1 MKRFVV
7 LASIAPLLLIP
18 AGAVALPSGLPS
30 PDDSVTELE
39 AKDDTV
45 VTSIPDGVSLDD
57 IRTAENT
64 EKLTTALHDI
74 LGYEASL
81 QAGSDPSTVVLNW
94 KGEVPAELAELQ
106 QNPPAGTELIIRKS
120 KYSEDELRKAGA
132 ALLLNAR
139 AKSGEPLIAYV
150 TPAEDFSGLKASVR
164 GEADDTRS
172 TNELEA
178 DLERIAGTP
187 VTIRSRQAS
196 VTGLARQNDSSP
208 WFGAGIMRKDST
220 NSTCSLGVAAVTPGG
235 YGRLISAAHC
245 DPGGNAAWRT
255 AAGTLITSG
264 GTNVTVR
271 HPSIDAMRIDPEGG
285 TSPKVWSGGYGS
297 SSSR

>member
-187 VTIRSRQAS
+187 VTAAKRQ
-196 VTGLARQNDSSP
+196 
-208 WFGAGIMRKDST
+208 
-220 NSTCSLGVAAVTPGG
+220 
-235 YGRLISAAHC
+235 
-245 DPGGNAAWRT
+245 
-255 AAGTLITSG
+255 
-264 GTNVTVR
+264 
-271 HPSIDAMRIDPEGG
+271 
-285 TSPKVWSGGYGS
+285 
-297 SSSR
+297 

>member
-1 MKRFVV
+1 AYPQGRKFMKRFVV

-106 QNPPAGTELIIRKS
+106 QNPPAG
-120 KYSEDELRKAGA
+120 
-132 ALLLNAR
+132 
-139 AKSGEPLIAYV
+139 
-150 TPAEDFSGLKASVR
+150 
-164 GEADDTRS
+164 
-172 TNELEA
+172 
-178 DLERIAGTP
+178 
-187 VTIRSRQAS
+187 
-196 VTGLARQNDSSP
+196 
-208 WFGAGIMRKDST
+208 
-220 NSTCSLGVAAVTPGG
+220 
-235 YGRLISAAHC
+235 
-245 DPGGNAAWRT
+245 
-255 AAGTLITSG
+255 
-264 GTNVTVR
+264 
-271 HPSIDAMRIDPEGG
+271 
-285 TSPKVWSGGYGS
+285 
-297 SSSR
+297 